1 MIALFSSTGFRVVYS
16 CLSSSSFCSA
26 TKNDP
31 NTLRKSVLARSYF
44 FFTLL
49 PSRIFS
55 VTFITGFKEV
65 RVQPRSIVEF
75 IQHNQFFFGIVTA
88 VSYRPS
94 HHRVVLLFY
103 KAVVILPVGPAPRE
117 DDLAKALDEK
127 SAVGISCCCNLTG
140 LSAIPLAVSPYGEE
154 FAGRTARRPLSVPP
168 GSRSRRS

>member
-1 MIALFSSTGFRVVYS
+1 MES
-16 CLSSSSFCSA
+16 
-26 TKNDP
+26 
-31 NTLRKSVLARSYF
+31 
-44 FFTLL
+44 
-49 PSRIFS
+49 
-55 VTFITGFKEV
+55 
-65 RVQPRSIVEF
+65 

-94 HHRVVLLFY
+94 HHKVILLFH

-117 DDLAKALDEK
+117 GDLAKALDEK
-127 SAVGISCCCNLTG
+127 FALGICCCCNLTG